1 MTTEESNPAALPV
14 LDVVQARVLGSLV
27 EKAATTPETY
37 PLTLNAAVLACNQK
51 SNREPLMEL
60 EPGAVGHALRQLED
74 LGLVKVQHA
83 ARALRYE
90 HRIDEALVLT
100 SRQRA
105 LLGLMLLRGPQTVNE
120 LHTRSERLAKFDGAD
135 SVRETLERMASR
147 EPALAVKL
155 PRASGQR
162 EERWMHLLAG
172 PVDVDALV
180 AMAPRETASS
190 SSSGLEARVAALETE
205 IAELRARI
213 EAIVGAA

>member
-1 MTTEESNPAALPV
+1 MPIALDPTERRIV
-14 LDVVQARVLGSLV
+14 GSLA
-27 EKAATTPETY
+27 EKQLSVPEAY
-37 PLTLNAAVLACNQK
+37 PLTLNALVLACNQK
-51 SNREPLMEL
+51 SNREPILEL

-105 LLGLMLLRGPQTVNE
+105 LLGLMLLRGPQTLNE
-120 LHTRSERLAKFDGAD
+120 LHTRSERLAKFDGVD
-135 SVRETLERMASR
+135 SVRETLERLASR

-172 PVDVDALV
+172 PVDVAAL
-180 AMAPRETASS
+180 AAATPQRESAPRSD
-190 SSSGLEARVAALETE
+190 LEERVAALE
-205 IAELRARI
+205 AEVAALRMELESLANR
-213 EAIVGAA
+213 